1 MNEFPIIRNYDD
13 LVAVLVLQKNALGLS
28 HSTLEHVCGLAT
40 GHADKVLGRAKTKSI
55 GKWLFGILLEGLA
68 LELVPRVNPD
78 ALRRVQGRHTRR
90 NEKQVRNSQ
99 PLSQEILARAAAE
112 LGRRGR
118 VLQLARQAKRRQT
131 NGHANGHAER

>member
-1 MNEFPIIRNYDD
+1 MNELPVIRNYDD

-55 GKWLFGILLEGLA
+55 GKWLLGILLEGLA
-68 LELVPRVNPD
+68 LELVPRVNQE
-78 ALRRVQGRHTRR
+78 ALKRVGARHQRR
-90 NEKQVRNSQ
+90 NEKQVRTSQ

-118 VLQLARQAKRRQT
+118 AVQLAKTRRR
-131 NGHANGHAER
+131 NGHAP